1 MTLGASFVAVGLD
14 TSLLVQ
20 GTTSLTKKFKA
31 EASDLTQSKT
41 Y

>member
-1 MTLGASFVAVGLD
+1 VGLD

-20 GTTSLTKKFKA
+20 ATSALAARFKDVQA
-31 EASDLTQSKT
+31 VAPGST